1 MSLLIFRFGEPQS
14 VLTFL
19 KNNLKLLKDKAVEI
33 IPKYGRTEVKV
44 GFRVAK
50 IIFETLRLILVL
62 YFKILAIFSVIR
74 SGWF

>member
-50 IIFETLRLILVL
+50 IFETLRLILVL

>member
-1 MSLLIFRFGEPQS
+1 MSIYSVFGEPQS

-19 KNNLKLLKDKAVEI
+19 KNGLKLLKDKAVEI

-50 IIFETLRLILVL
+50 IIFETLQLILVL

>member
-19 KNNLKLLKDKAVEI
+19 KNSLKLLKDKAMEI

-44 GFRVAK
+44 DFRVAK
-50 IIFETLRLILVL
+50 IIFETLQLILVL

>member
-19 KNNLKLLKDKAVEI
+19 KNSLKLLKDKAVEI
-33 IPKYGRTEVKV
+33 IPKYGRIEVKV

-50 IIFETLRLILVL
+50 IIFETLQLILVL